1 MGGSNSDGEGSK
13 PAWPGGA
20 MIGRY
25 RVLRRL
31 AVGGMAELYLAVGQ
45 GYQDVHKLV
54 VLKRIRPGMEA
65 RSDMRDMLLDE
76 ARLAA
81 RFDHRNLVDVLDFD
95 EVDGQPFY
103 VMRYVPGADLR
114 TVLAAARR
122 HGRSVPLPLAV
133 HVALEVATALH
144 HVHELRDLEGRP
156 LGVVH
161 RDVSTANI
169 RLGLRGEVSLLD
181 FGIAKSRAQCSRTR
195 VGHCKGNAAYMAP
208 EQCRGEPVGPHTDV
222 FALGIVLYEMV
233 TMRRLFTAKDPL
245 ECMQQMLSGVI
256 VPPSRVCPAVP
267 SSLESVIITALQPEP
282 SRRYPSALAMAEAL
296 EGVMSLQGWCSH
308 GPAQARFLAEL
319 FVAPRR
325 PIDEIVERSVP
336 ASNKVCEPD
345 RSTAIEASNPQ
356 TAPGGPWVGE
366 DERTVRMTAASFGT
380 EV

>member
-1 MGGSNSDGEGSK
+1 
-13 PAWPGGA
+13 

-54 VLKRIRPGMEA
+54 VLKRIRPGLETRA
-65 RSDMRDMLLDE
+65 DMRDMLLDE

-122 HGRSVPLPLAV
+122 HERSVPLPLAV

-144 HVHELRDLEGRP
+144 HVHELRDLDGRP

-181 FGIAKSRAQCSRTR
+181 FGIAKSRTQCSLTR
-195 VGHCKGNAAYMAP
+195 VGTRKGNAAYMAP

-233 TMRRLFTAKDPL
+233 TMRRLFSSRDPM

-256 VPPSRVCPAVP
+256 VPPSQLCPAVP

-282 SRRYPSALAMAEAL
+282 RDRFGSAWAMAEAL
-296 EGVMSLQGWCSH
+296 ERVMNLQGWCSH

-319 FVAPRR
+319 FEAPRR
-325 PIDEIVERSVP
+325 PIDEIVERSAPSAPPVLE
-336 ASNKVCEPD
+336 VD
-345 RSTAIEASNPQ
+345 RPTTIDTICPQ
-356 TAPGGPWVGE
+356 TAPGEAWAGE
-366 DERTVRMTAASFGT
+366 DERTVRMTALSLGT